1 MVLNTGKS
9 FTLSRQVVFSAASM
23 KGPKVDDEVQETADS
38 DMCLVKFPFCVPVV
52 GWLGEVQAAS

>member
-9 FTLSRQVVFSAASM
+9 FTLSRQVAFSAASM

-38 DMCLVKFPFCVPVV
+38 DM
-52 GWLGEVQAAS
+52 